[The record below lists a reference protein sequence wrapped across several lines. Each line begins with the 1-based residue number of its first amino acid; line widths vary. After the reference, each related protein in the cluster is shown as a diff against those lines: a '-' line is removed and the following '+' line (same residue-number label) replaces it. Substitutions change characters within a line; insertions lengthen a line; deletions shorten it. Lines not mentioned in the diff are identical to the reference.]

1 MPLFIFL
8 LKLIQRGVQLDAAE
22 DSFNYC
28 QSIVVLRQSLI
39 TPEEITMTE
48 VILKVPT
55 DIVDAIRLPPDDI
68 HAELQKELALALYK
82 RGILSSGKACAL
94 AGLSRWEW
102 VEILG
107 QRKVSRHYTPSDL
120 EKDIAHVKH
129 RK

>member
-1 MPLFIFL
+1 
-8 LKLIQRGVQLDAAE
+8 
-22 DSFNYC
+22 
-28 QSIVVLRQSLI
+28 
-39 TPEEITMTE
+39 MTE

-55 DIVDAIRLPPDDI
+55 DIVDAIRLPPDII

-107 QRKVSRHYTPSDL
+107 QRKVSRHYTQSDL
-120 EKDIAHVKH
+120 EKDIAHVRRGK
-129 RK
+129 

>member
-1 MPLFIFL
+1 
-8 LKLIQRGVQLDAAE
+8 
-22 DSFNYC
+22 
-28 QSIVVLRQSLI
+28 
-39 TPEEITMTE
+39 MTE

-102 VEILG
+102 VEVLG
-107 QRKVSRHYTPSDL
+107 QRKVSRHYTTGDL
-120 EKDIAHVKH
+120 EKDIAHVK
-129 RK
+129 RGK